1 MCPPAPYGCLPGP
14 DPGPF
19 IPDIKV
25 RRPVLYK
32 DTDVLDISGIGH
44 ERASLL
50 KSKDIL
56 TIGDYLEA
64 TSTENR
70 IKMLSS
76 DTGISETMMK
86 DWRKKAKLLIGET
99 E

>member
-25 RRPVLYK
+25 RYPVLYK
-32 DTDVLDISGIGH
+32 DTDVLEISGIGP
-44 ERASLL
+44 ERALLL
-50 KSKDIL
+50 KSKNIL

-64 TSTENR
+64 TVTEDR

-76 DTGISETMMK
+76 ETGISETRMK
-86 DWRKKAKLLIGET
+86 DWRKKADLLIGET
-99 E
+99 K